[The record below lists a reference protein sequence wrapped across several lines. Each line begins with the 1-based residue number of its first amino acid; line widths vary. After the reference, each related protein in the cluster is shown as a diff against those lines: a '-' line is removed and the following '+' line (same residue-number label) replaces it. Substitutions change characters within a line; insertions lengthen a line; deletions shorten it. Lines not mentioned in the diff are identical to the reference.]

1 MDVTPEQMEAVTRK
15 HAELWSAHDAD
26 GVAALY
32 AEDCVYEDMPTGL
45 VMKGKQELIGHAS
58 RMFAMI
64 PDITVNLCSVSAS
77 GTHSAREYTITGTH
91 AETGRSISLP
101 GVSIL
106 EFRGGEIVRNTDF
119 YDLSSFLRQV
129 TEQGD
134 RSAQTS

>member
-1 MDVTPEQMEAVTRK
+1 MLGVDVTPEQMEVATRR
-15 HAELWSAHDAD
+15 HSELWSAHDAD

-32 AEDCVYEDMPTGL
+32 AEDCVYEDAALGL
-45 VMKGKQELIGHAS
+45 VVKGRQELIGHAH
-58 RMFAMI
+58 RMFTMI
-64 PDITVNLCSVSAS
+64 PDITVNLRSVSAS

-106 EFRGGEIVRNTDF
+106 EFRGEEIVRNTDY

-129 TEQGD
+129 TD
-134 RSAQTS
+134 

>member
-1 MDVTPEQMEAVTRK
+1 MTPEQMEAVTRK

-45 VMKGKQELIGHAS
+45 VLKGKRELIGHAS

-64 PDITVNLCSVSAS
+64 PNITVNLRSVSAS
-77 GTHSAREYTITGTH
+77 GTHCAREYTITGTH
-91 AETGRSISLP
+91 AETGGSISLP

-106 EFRGGEIVRNTDF
+106 EFRGEEIVRNTDY